1 MSQWENADGWEDAG
15 WEDATE
21 EDFLTKLKTGA
32 KQSFAEVGNT
42 VDRAFTGAA
51 LGLQHAVQ
59 GPNEEGDKL
68 YRELQERLKSR
79 SDWAG
84 SGSPGVAGATGGALA
99 TLPMQLMTFPLSP
112 FSTGQKSIEAGE
124 DLKTAQQNAGID
136 AAGNAAAVLLPGSVG
151 AKKAAQV
158 ASGAGI
164 NALQTYVT
172 GHLIADNSKTADAKK
187 MFTPTWEQIAQA
199 ALIGGALGPM
209 VGAKAKESPAPDV
222 RSKLDALDASKK
234 AAVPPVE
241 RIPEQMELPLM
252 NDVQQIA
259 EMRGRE
265 GAQRDL
271 FGPANQDIRGRMD
284 ATTPFPERELPGIE
298 TTRQGEL
305 FDQPESGRVANPYEA
320 KLGDWRIDENG
331 IPVKVDLSMEA
342 ANLENPLQRNLWGD
356 ELQHTR
362 NPVGQNANLFDEN
375 GQQEGIPLT
384 QAIDSMPW
392 INKRAAINREL
403 KGDVPV
409 TPEMEAAMA
418 AANRADPNTSRSPSM
433 LPGKMRGAIDP
444 EALTEGF
451 QKLFHGGKEFTEWN
465 PKKIGSG
472 EGMGA
477 LGPGLYTSDNP
488 KLAAIYKKY
497 GDDVHF
503 DNDGNMV
510 VKPGVLNELAVDTRK
525 ILDYRAKS
533 DKWEAAIKNLDALG
547 YKASSRGIQG
557 ALQEAHKWRDEAN
570 ARKAMTDAGIDGMYV
585 QLGGTMGKEIVI
597 FNPSIIRQISR
608 TDTPV
613 VKLPKSQRGGVDFK
627 AVTDSFNNAVE
638 KIGSKFKLPATKEDT
653 ISKMPGMKKSGA
665 DLIYVPE
672 PGVLLAEK
680 IKGEADGPPLFTSL
694 QSGLQHASEKS
705 NSTLMK
711 GTAQWLEYARRMADY
726 GIRTVVQPLEKT
738 FTKMKTDDMIALME
752 VNKREMFNRQQYT
765 PEELKSVGLSDKQI
779 QAYAQF
785 RKAQDEVL
793 AVQNKGRAALGKEPI
808 TPQNAYLSSVFHGDY
823 HLAVKDKNGNLV
835 WYIQQ
840 PTKKQANAAMAWL
853 KENAKDLNLADTK
866 VEYKPRP
873 FANVPRDVMGAYQD
887 ALKMFPEDDPVAM
900 RIRSIM
906 EEYAQQKGNSFLG
919 QNLHHVD
926 KKANVRGFMGDQPWL
941 TDKEN
946 AYNLAHAQ
954 IEYMKDAYR
963 WSHMQEAL
971 TQITP
976 IISDPEIVKNQPNNM
991 AVTKGYVLN
1000 NMGLS
1005 KNMFKA
1011 FENYLGDKFGR
1022 SSSLVPGVVRDLKG
1036 LAYMVQ
1042 LGASVGYMIAT
1053 PLQLIPGL
1061 AGWHTDLGLSM
1072 KNFYRDLPLTLSD
1085 GIIGMYHDIG
1095 KDSTGGRWDS
1105 TGGMTPFGQKAYR
1118 WAEANGVFTANLFD
1132 ENEGLGAHKVMAE
1145 GQNILGYTISKPDQM
1160 SRWIA
1165 FLSFAR
1171 HLETEGKYKTQADLF
1186 QRAAELTEHVAT
1198 DMHRQT
1204 RPLIVDQ
1211 FGSFGEATYMYRA
1224 PQVNMLNTLS
1234 IFSRKFAQGNP
1245 GPLLMYLGAMGMM
1258 GGVLNL
1264 PGVQEL
1270 DGAWNL
1276 LKEGIAK
1283 YKPEWYRH
1291 VEGMGIKEFM
1301 LSNFSDNT
1309 TTGQIVNWGAASVM
1323 TGANMAT
1330 RFSQGVVDVQNPLS
1344 AFSPLAEELYHQAS
1358 IGKMLMNP
1366 TQDTAAQA
1374 MRQVLP
1380 PLGKGQLETRHP
1392 SFKSGVRAEDGSWTG
1407 YRNPNDVE
1415 NTDTFVKRSP
1425 KEEKYKELGLT
1436 ALTEAQRRT
1445 KDFVNNEES
1454 SRVKTA
1460 QQSMMD
1466 NLFNAVMREDAK
1478 DIERYA
1484 KGYFQLHGDSD
1495 RFSAYL
1501 MQKIQR
1507 LGMTGSEFQKTHIRG
1522 LTTLNNV
1529 VRRLEMDKGNE

>member
-1 MSQWENADGWEDAG
+1 MAQWEDADGWESAG
-15 WEDATE
+15 WEDPPE
-21 EDFLTKLKTGA
+21 QDFLTKLKTGA

-42 VDRAFTGAA
+42 VDRAFSGMAM
-51 LGLQHAVQ
+51 GLQHAVQ

-68 YRELQERLKSR
+68 YRELQERIKSR

-84 SGSPGVAGATGGALA
+84 EGKPGLAGSTAGTLA

-112 FSTGQKSIEAGE
+112 FTTGQKSIEAGE

-136 AAGNAAAVLLPGSVG
+136 AVGNAAAVLLPGAVG

-172 GHLIADNSKTADAKK
+172 GHLISDNSKTPEAKQ
-187 MFTPTWEQIAQA
+187 MFTPTWEAVAQA
-199 ALIGGALGPM
+199 AMLGGALGPM
-209 VGAKAKESPAPDV
+209 VGPKPKASPVSDV
-222 RSKLDALDASKK
+222 TSKLDALDASKK
-234 AAVPPVE
+234 TATPPVE
-241 RIPEQMELPLM
+241 RVPEQMELPLM

-265 GAQRDL
+265 GAQLDL
-271 FGPANQDIRGRMD
+271 FGPANQDVRGRLD
-284 ATTPFPERELPGIE
+284 ATSPFPPRELPGVE
-298 TTRQGEL
+298 TTRQVEL

-356 ELQHTR
+356 ELEHTR

-392 INKRAAINREL
+392 IDKRAAINRQL

-418 AANRADPNTSRSPSM
+418 AANRADPNTSRNPSM
-433 LPGKMRGAIDP
+433 LPGKMRGAINMEMFDP
-444 EALTEGF
+444 AYQKIKMLANGIRLKITGSDTGPTVTATKDGKLVGHMYGESVNWADPKPTDNLESAGTHVNKDFQRQGIATEMYKFLAEEGNDIVPSKAQMADGKSMWKGF
-451 QKLFHGGKEFTEWN
+451 EQKGISQG
-465 PKKIGSG
+465 
-472 EGMGA
+472 
-477 LGPGLYTSDNP
+477 
-488 KLAAIYKKY
+488 
-497 GDDVHF
+497 
-503 DNDGNMV
+503 
-510 VKPGVLNELAVDTRK
+510 RK
-525 ILDYRAKS
+525 IPR
-533 DKWEAAIKNLDALG
+533 
-547 YKASSRGIQG
+547 
-557 ALQEAHKWRDEAN
+557 
-570 ARKAMTDAGIDGMYV
+570 
-585 QLGGTMGKEIVI
+585 
-597 FNPSIIRQISR
+597 
-608 TDTPV
+608 
-613 VKLPKSQRGGVDFK
+613 SQRGGVDFK

-638 KIGSKFKLPATKEDT
+638 KIGSKFKPPKTKEDA
-653 ISKMPGMKKSGA
+653 IKSMPGMKGA
-665 DLIYVPE
+665 DLIYTPE

-680 IKGEADGPPLFTSL
+680 AKSEADGPALFNSL

-738 FTKMKTDDMIALME
+738 FTKLRTEEMITLME
-752 VNKREMFNRQQYT
+752 VNKREMFNRSKYT

-779 QAYAQF
+779 QAYTQF
-785 RKAQDEVL
+785 RQAQDAVL
-793 AVQNKGRAALGKEPI
+793 AVQNKGRAAMGKEEI

-823 HLAVKDKNGNLV
+823 HLAVKDSKGNLV

-840 PTKKQANAAMAWL
+840 PNRKQANAALAWL
-853 KENAKDLNLADTK
+853 KENTKDLNLADTK

-887 ALKMFPEDDPVAM
+887 AMKMFPADDPVAM
-900 RIRSIM
+900 RVRSIM

-941 TDKEN
+941 SDKEN
-946 AYNLAHAQ
+946 AYNLAEAQ

-976 IISDPEIVKNQPNNM
+976 LISDPEIVKNQPNNM
-991 AVTKGYVLN
+991 AVTKGYVVN

-1005 KNMFKA
+1005 KNMFKG
-1011 FENYLGDKFGR
+1011 FENYMADKFGR
-1022 SSSLVPGVVRDLKG
+1022 SSSLVPGVVRDMKG

-1061 AGWHTDLGLSM
+1061 AGWHSDLGLNM

-1085 GIIGMYHDIG
+1085 GIIGIYHDVG

-1105 TGGMTPFGQKAYR
+1105 TAGMTSFGQKAYR

-1132 ENEGLGAHKVMAE
+1132 ENEGLGAHKVVA
-1145 GQNILGYTISKPDQM
+1145 GGKNILGYTISKPDQM

-1171 HLETEGKYKTQADLF
+1171 HLETSGQYKNQADMF

-1204 RPLIVDQ
+1204 RPLIVDE
-1211 FGSFGEATYMYRA
+1211 FGAFGEATYMYRA

-1234 IFSRKFAQGNP
+1234 IFARKFGQGNP
-1245 GPLLMYLGAMGMM
+1245 GPLLMYLGAMGVM

-1276 LKEGIAK
+1276 LKDGIAK
-1283 YKPEWYRH
+1283 YKPEWFKH
-1291 VEGMGIKEFM
+1291 VEGIGIKEFM

-1323 TGANMAT
+1323 TGANMAS

-1344 AFSPLAEELYHQAS
+1344 AFSPLAEELYHQANL
-1358 IGKMLMNP
+1358 GKMLINP

-1374 MRQVLP
+1374 MRQMLP

-1466 NLFNAVMREDAK
+1466 NLFNAVMREDQK

-1484 KGYFQLHGDSD
+1484 AGYFQLHGDVD
-1495 RFSAYL
+1495 RFQAFL
-1501 MQKIQR
+1501 MQKVQR

-1529 VRRLEMDKGNE
+1529 VRRLQMDKGNE